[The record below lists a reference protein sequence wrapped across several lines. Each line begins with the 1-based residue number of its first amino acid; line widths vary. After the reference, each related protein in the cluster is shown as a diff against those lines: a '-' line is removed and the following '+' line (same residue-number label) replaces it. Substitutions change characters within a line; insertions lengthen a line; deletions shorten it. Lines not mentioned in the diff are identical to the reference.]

1 MPSAIAR
8 RLEAVKARRAAQS
21 AATGGSSVSDRLARV
36 KSRRRGLRKEEDEE
50 KGFLSR
56 LYYGEEEGEGG
67 AMGLEEIPGQFLDV
81 VTSPIEKGVKP
92 LVSLGAGAAKLAV
105 GSDEDEDTDLA
116 RMAWDEFADSITEL
130 PEAIRSGHPTE
141 GIMNLATV
149 ISLPFTGGAGAASAL
164 GKVPKL
170 GAMAKAG
177 ERLGRI
183 GRTKGMRGVE
193 FVADPMTGLIGEGF
207 GAAQRFRAKKK
218 AAEGGPAS
226 GEGAAGEGVV
236 GGEGQPKER
245 PKSLLG
251 QMRKGDRTLRQTLF
265 ENIQG
270 FFLNLGANKITKT
283 FDYLQDPTTHK
294 KRLEAMLDA
303 SDNPESAIEGVVQ
316 RLANKLKAKNRAASN
331 TYGQR
336 IQAFEETR
344 AGQGDVPLDPSD
356 PRFDPESSLPVVI
369 GKQLEGFN
377 GRLKAYRMEDVMGE
391 VEVPGVVDGRGN
403 PIYEQRVVGR
413 ERGEE
418 IGNIT
423 DPAVQQQLRE
433 GGIEFEYDVDWHTE
447 LGTESPLSPAKQKKA
462 RDYIINDLI
471 EVQDGA
477 PTTANRLIRDHRMTK
492 EMAEAGPD
500 AEMDEVLA
508 NRLHE
513 ATVESIE
520 THLKKHG
527 MGEDQEAWRATR
539 DAYRRHKDAQKQ
551 AQIDYGRG
559 VEAGFVTPA
568 VRTGLDKKL
577 DSPEG
582 SEQLKALIGEEDMG
596 LLLGAAHSREFGGGL
611 SVRHK
616 AVDTVS
622 RLADVVSAPMK
633 AAMAGAGVGAVAAG
647 GSGALLGAIVTPLA
661 AIPLMAMY
669 SPRQMLPIAGYLSQR
684 PSYLKLV
691 GRNVDVKKKSKED
704 VSKIMKVLRD
714 AREAMARAGR
724 SDEFNQM
731 LKSGVTFGQLME
743 RLQEEE

>member
-1 MPSAIAR
+1 MATLQSRLQRLSQKHSAP
-8 RLEAVKARRAAQS
+8 
-21 AATGGSSVSDRLARV
+21 GSSMQSRLDRL
-36 KSRRRGLRKEEDEE
+36 RKRHGKQEEEDEE
-50 KGFLSR
+50 KGFFSR

-67 AMGLEEIPGQFLDV
+67 AMGLEEIPGQFVDV

-130 PEAIRSGHPTE
+130 PEALRSGHPTE
-141 GIMNLATV
+141 GIMNLASV
-149 ISLPFTGGAGAASAL
+149 ISLPFTGGAGVASAL

-193 FVADPMTGLIGEGF
+193 IVADPMTGLISGGV
-207 GAAQRFRAKKK
+207 ALVQQRRAKKK
-218 AAEGGPAS
+218 AAAGEGGPAS
-226 GEGAAGEGVV
+226 GEGAAGEGVA
-236 GGEGQPKER
+236 GGEGPPKER
-245 PKSLLG
+245 PKSLLEK
-251 QMRKGDRTLRQTLF
+251 MRKGDRTLRQTLF

-270 FFLNLGANKITKT
+270 FFLNLSANKINKT
-283 FDYLQDPTTHK
+283 FDYLQDPTTHE
-294 KRLEAMLDA
+294 KRLKAMLEA

-316 RLANKLKAKNRAASN
+316 RLAKKLKDKNKAASE
-331 TYGQR
+331 TYGNR
-336 IQAFEETR
+336 IQAFEKTR

-418 IGNIT
+418 IGDIT
-423 DPAVQQQLRE
+423 DSAVQQQLRE

-492 EMAEAGPD
+492 ERAEAGPD

-520 THLKKHG
+520 THLNKHG
-527 MGEDQEAWRATR
+527 MGEDQEAWRAAR
-539 DAYRRHKDAQKQ
+539 VAYRQHKDAQRQ

-568 VRTGLDKKL
+568 VRTGLEKKL

-582 SEQLKALIGEEDMG
+582 SEQLKALIGEKDMG

-622 RLADVVSAPMK
+622 GLADIVSAPMK
-633 AAMAGAGVGAVAAG
+633 AVIAGAGIGGMTAG
-647 GSGALLGAIVTPLA
+647 GAGALLGAVVAPLA

-669 SPRQMLPIAGYLSQR
+669 SPRQTLPIAGLLSQS
-684 PSYLKLV
+684 PTYLKLV
-691 GRNVDVKKKSKED
+691 GRNADVKKKSKED
-704 VSKIMKVLRD
+704 VSRIVKVLRD

-724 SDEFNQM
+724 SDEFNRM

-743 RLQEEE
+743 RLQEEEQGRR

>member
-1 MPSAIAR
+1 
-8 RLEAVKARRAAQS
+8 
-21 AATGGSSVSDRLARV
+21 
-36 KSRRRGLRKEEDEE
+36 
-50 KGFLSR
+50 
-56 LYYGEEEGEGG
+56 
-67 AMGLEEIPGQFLDV
+67 
-81 VTSPIEKGVKP
+81 
-92 LVSLGAGAAKLAV
+92 
-105 GSDEDEDTDLA
+105 
-116 RMAWDEFADSITEL
+116 
-130 PEAIRSGHPTE
+130 
-141 GIMNLATV
+141 
-149 ISLPFTGGAGAASAL
+149 
-164 GKVPKL
+164 
-170 GAMAKAG
+170 
-177 ERLGRI
+177 
-183 GRTKGMRGVE
+183 MRGVE
-193 FVADPMTGLIGEGF
+193 IVADPMTGLISGGV
-207 GAAQRFRAKKK
+207 GLVQQRRAKKK
-218 AAEGGPAS
+218 AAAGEGGPAS
-226 GEGAAGEGVV
+226 GEGAAGEGVA
-236 GGEGQPKER
+236 GGEGPPKER
-245 PKSLLG
+245 PKSLLEK
-251 QMRKGDRTLRQTLF
+251 MRKGDRTLRQTLF

-270 FFLNLGANKITKT
+270 FFLNLSANKINKT
-283 FDYLQDPTTHK
+283 FDYLQDPTTHE
-294 KRLEAMLDA
+294 KRLKAMLEA

-316 RLANKLKAKNRAASN
+316 RLAKKLKDKNKAASE
-331 TYGQR
+331 TYGNR
-336 IQAFEETR
+336 IRAFEKTR

-369 GKQLEGFN
+369 GQQLEGFN
-377 GRLKAYRMEDVMGE
+377 GRLKADRMEDVMGE

-418 IGNIT
+418 IGDIT
-423 DPAVQQQLRE
+423 DSAVQQQLRE

-492 EMAEAGPD
+492 ERAEAGPD

-520 THLKKHG
+520 THLNKHG
-527 MGEDQEAWRATR
+527 MGEDQEAWRAAR
-539 DAYRRHKDAQKQ
+539 VAYRQHKDAQRQ

-568 VRTGLDKKL
+568 VRTGLEKKL

-633 AAMAGAGVGAVAAG
+633 AVIAGAGVGAMTAG
-647 GSGALLGAIVTPLA
+647 GAGALLGAVVTPLA

-669 SPRQMLPIAGYLSQR
+669 SPRQMLPIAGRLSQH
-684 PSYLKLV
+684 PTYLKLV
-691 GRNVDVKKKSKED
+691 GRNADVKKKSKED
-704 VSKIMKVLRD
+704 VSKIMKVMRD

-724 SDEFNQM
+724 SDEFNKM

-743 RLQEEE
+743 RLQEEEQGRR